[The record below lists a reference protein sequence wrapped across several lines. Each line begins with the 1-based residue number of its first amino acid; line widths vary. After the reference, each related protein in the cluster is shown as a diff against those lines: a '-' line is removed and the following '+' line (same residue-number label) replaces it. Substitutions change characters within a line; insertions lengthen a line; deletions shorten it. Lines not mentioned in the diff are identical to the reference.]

1 MTVWRLTHT
10 VLLWGLLGTPLLMPL
25 VQLGQHPEAWRA
37 WRDAA
42 RFGELAENTLLLVGG
57 TVALAVPLG
66 ILLAALLERSD
77 LPLRRSFRFVILLM
91 LLVPLPLFASAWQAT
106 LGAGGWLAAARGDW
120 RPWAQGLGPAIWV
133 HALAALPW
141 IVLLVGQGL
150 CWVERELEEDA
161 LTAASP
167 WRVFWRFTLPR
178 ARAAIA
184 AAILWVA
191 VQTAAEIT
199 VTDLM
204 LVRTFA
210 EEVYT
215 QFTLQNPD
223 DLPRAVAVSLP
234 ASGLAA
240 VLVLWAAERWRKT
253 LPPLEQAA
261 EPLCLFHLGKARWP
275 VCGLV
280 LALLALLA
288 GVPLLGLLWKAGLGG
303 SPESWSGARL
313 SQLLLSTFE
322 GKSRLVAENVL
333 VALIAGVCAAGLALA
348 SCWLASESRWFQAS
362 ALLLAA
368 LAWTIPGPVV
378 GIGLKSTINELLN
391 VEEAV
396 TRSLGF
402 SVAQAPLRRA
412 LWDGPSPLPVL
423 WVSVIRFFP
432 FALAVL
438 WPSVRLL
445 PVEQGEAARLDGARP
460 WDELRRVVFP
470 LAKSACFRA
479 ALAVG
484 VLSLGELSAG
494 KLVETP
500 GWTTLAHVIFEQMHR
515 GVPADVAGLCLVLL
529 LQIVL
534 GGVLVAALMGRQPA
548 Q

>member
-1 MTVWRLTHT
+1 VTTWRLTLT
-10 VLLWGLLGTPLLMPL
+10 ILLWSLLGTPLLFPL
-25 VQLGQHPEAWRA
+25 VQLGRQPAAWDA
-37 WRDAA
+37 WQNPA
-42 RFGELAENTLLLVGG
+42 RLGELTENTLLLVGG
-57 TVALAVPLG
+57 TLAIAVPLG
-66 ILLAALLERSD
+66 IFLAALLERSD
-77 LPLRRSFRFVILLM
+77 LPFRRQFRFLMILM
-91 LLVPLPLFASAWQAT
+91 LLVPLPLYASAWQAT
-106 LGAGGWLAAARGDW
+106 LGAGGWLAATSGEW
-120 RPWAQGLGPAIWV
+120 RPWAQGMVPAIWV

-178 ARAAIA
+178 ARAAVA
-184 AAILWVA
+184 AAILWIA

-234 ASGLAA
+234 TSGLAA
-240 VLVLWAAERWRKT
+240 LLVLWAAQRWRKT

-275 VCGLV
+275 VCWLV
-280 LALLALLA
+280 IALIALLV
-288 GVPLLGLLWKAGLGG
+288 GVPLIGLLWKAGLGG
-303 SPESWSGARL
+303 SPEHWSGDRL
-313 SQLLLSTFE
+313 SHLLLSSLT
-322 GKSRLVAENVL
+322 GKWRLVAENMT
-333 VALIAGVCAAGLALA
+333 VALAAGVIAAGLALTA
-348 SCWLASESRWFQAS
+348 CWLSSESRWFQAS
-362 ALLLAA
+362 VLLLAA

-391 VEEAV
+391 IEEAI
-396 TRSLGF
+396 THSLGL
-402 SVAQAPLRRA
+402 SVAQAPLRLA

-438 WPSVRLL
+438 WPAVRLL
-445 PVEQGEAARLDGARP
+445 PVEQRDAARLDGAHP
-460 WDELRRVVFP
+460 WDELRRVIFP
-470 LAKSACFRA
+470 LTKSVCFRA
-479 ALAVG
+479 ALAVA

-515 GVPADVAGLCLVLL
+515 GVPADVASLCLVLL

-534 GGVLVAALMGRQPA
+534 GGALVAALMRRSPTE
-548 Q
+548 